1 MSKREPRGRKVN
13 GMTYDTVLEE
23 YERKQNLRS
32 RNMKRQP
39 AGVAD
44 ALDRAY
50 YGYSDMPRVKPER
63 IKGKTK

>member
-1 MSKREPRGRKVN
+1 MSKRKPSGPKVS
-13 GMTYDTVLEE
+13 GMTYATVLEE
-23 YERKQNLRS
+23 YDRKQNLRN

-39 AGVAD
+39 AGIAD

-63 IKGKTK
+63 IKGK